1 MRLNFIVLLPLLL
14 LLTPALAAANECP
27 DNDLDTDV
35 EWVGCGSVSLAWGRT
50 CEIEVNGEDD
60 MHPVGWRFRVGLNAS
75 AFVRIVIVMRI
86 NAATRLLLWRSQ
98 IG

>member
-1 MRLNFIVLLPLLL
+1 MLL
-14 LLTPALAAANECP
+14 LLTQALAAANECL
-27 DNDLDTDV
+27 DDDLDTDV
-35 EWVGCGSVSLAWGRT
+35 EWVGSGSASIVGGGT
-50 CEIEVNGEDD
+50 CEIEANGEDD